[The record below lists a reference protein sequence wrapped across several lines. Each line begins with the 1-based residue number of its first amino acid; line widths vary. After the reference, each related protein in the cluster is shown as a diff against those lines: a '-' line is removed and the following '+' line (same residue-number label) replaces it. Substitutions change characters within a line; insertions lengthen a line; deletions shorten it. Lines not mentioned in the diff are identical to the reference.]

1 MVRGLP
7 RGDNGGEEAGREDG
21 SGQAIYLGQ
30 RSDPHAP
37 ITGHARSPG
46 PHTPYPPSVRYSPVT
61 FRPLSLASASM
72 PASAALH
79 TPEPTG
85 GTSLPYFPRCG
96 RSPVPAQTLRK
107 VTVPFHL
114 PQADFVTSRVCHA
127 TRPPS
132 RPASATI
139 ALTRRWRRGGE
150 TRFLAC
156 RSSRDA
162 P

>member
-96 RSPVPAQTLRK
+96 RNSVPARADLAEGDSS
-107 VTVPFHL
+107 L
-114 PQADFVTSRVCHA
+114 PLTSSRFCHVARV
-127 TRPPS
+127 
-132 RPASATI
+132 
-139 ALTRRWRRGGE
+139 
-150 TRFLAC
+150 
-156 RSSRDA
+156 SRDA
-162 P
+162 STVTPRISHHRVDS